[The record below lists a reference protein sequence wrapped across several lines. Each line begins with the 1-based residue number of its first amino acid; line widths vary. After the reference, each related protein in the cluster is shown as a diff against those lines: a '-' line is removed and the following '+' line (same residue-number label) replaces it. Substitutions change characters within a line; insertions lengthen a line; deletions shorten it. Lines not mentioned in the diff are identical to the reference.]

1 MRPHPLALYCLIG
14 VAGVSAWSIPSVTTG
29 RLQPLA
35 RYQQEALFVSSES
48 GTAEDGAG
56 AAAKID
62 DVSIEYNAAAK
73 LAYEAWRQQYAPP
86 RLKASQRVLLSA
98 EEVAAAGGFDPEK
111 FAVFERNYEIVTVAN
126 VRAKR
131 AARMYGGEAEVVT
144 LGPDADTVPLPLP
157 PPIEPETTPSSATED
172 VDMTNDDGDD
182 AAAAKD
188 VGVSIQ
194 YNAPARL
201 AYDEWLAANERAGE
215 EIDDSKF
222 KTFEQNYIAV
232 TVANVSAKKAVRDA
246 GESVEGD
253 VPVMKLGPDA
263 DSVLFTDI
271 GDITSTFSWGIFEDE
286 QVVGSI
292 NDTIGRMGSLS
303 FGERIG
309 EAFKWEPSKDDK
321 LRSAL
326 GIDDSSSSSDY
337 PDTGRSTS
345 FFFTAASTNEETPH
359 PPKELPSDQDMNDH
373 ASDKYEVLSEGG
385 EGFESKTVAELR
397 EMLKEKGMPVS
408 GKKSEL
414 IDRLQNAS
422 DADSEV
428 VKETQKAM
436 EKDFGISLSTDKVRE
451 ILAPIFSGKI
461 QPNVSTDAIK
471 GAALAG
477 AALPILAGAKG
488 AGLSLAALSALS
500 SSYLAVTQ
508 GYGGDAARVV
518 GELAWKSTSTLKS
531 VGNAT
536 KSLLS
541 AAVNNA
547 KEKSR
552 EQMLE
557 AVAKGDSVAAAK
569 LDKDVQKVL
578 AEAEEAVA
586 AAERAAGKQP
596 SLSDSLEDERRRAEK
611 EAELEDE
618 AIKAEE
624 LARLQDEELLAKEF
638 ERARMEE
645 MREEAFA
652 RAEQERIEED
662 QRRAEEAAARLA
674 EEDRLEEEANRLLA
688 LEEQRL
694 AQEREA
700 ALEAEEASRQQQQQ
714 QEEEL
719 RRIAAAEEATRLAAE
734 AEAAMLLAE
743 REANRL
749 KEEQASAEALAS
761 LSLDDVTKEKEEG
774 VASEAESERLHSL
787 QDAAE
792 DADIAA
798 QARAAVEAME
808 KQMEGL
814 EQQMEAIG
822 QQMEGLPDFD
832 EGGDSFLGEDD
843 LEAAIA
849 LAQELEDEKIAGVDD
864 LLQALRELDV
874 DDEFEGEDHDQVP
887 DFDENDPANSNAPTQ
902 EQEQSP
908 EDLAKAARE
917 AVAIYEAEMAAKN
930 QERKA
935 QKSEWAEE
943 VAAVAAAST
952 DEQDEVGTID
962 ASPPNTTDWASFTV
976 VKLKDEL
983 RSRGLKVGGRKAE
996 LVQRLQEDDMSR

>member
-1 MRPHPLALYCLIG
+1 M
-14 VAGVSAWSIPSVTTG
+14 
-29 RLQPLA
+29 
-35 RYQQEALFVSSES
+35 
-48 GTAEDGAG
+48 
-56 AAAKID
+56 
-62 DVSIEYNAAAK
+62 
-73 LAYEAWRQQYAPP
+73 
-86 RLKASQRVLLSA
+86 
-98 EEVAAAGGFDPEK
+98 
-111 FAVFERNYEIVTVAN
+111 
-126 VRAKR
+126 
-131 AARMYGGEAEVVT
+131 
-144 LGPDADTVPLPLP
+144 
-157 PPIEPETTPSSATED
+157 
-172 VDMTNDDGDD
+172 
-182 AAAAKD
+182 
-188 VGVSIQ
+188 
-194 YNAPARL
+194 
-201 AYDEWLAANERAGE
+201 
-215 EIDDSKF
+215 
-222 KTFEQNYIAV
+222 
-232 TVANVSAKKAVRDA
+232 
-246 GESVEGD
+246 
-253 VPVMKLGPDA
+253 
-263 DSVLFTDI
+263 
-271 GDITSTFSWGIFEDE
+271 
-286 QVVGSI
+286 
-292 NDTIGRMGSLS
+292 
-303 FGERIG
+303 
-309 EAFKWEPSKDDK
+309 
-321 LRSAL
+321 
-326 GIDDSSSSSDY
+326 
-337 PDTGRSTS
+337 
-345 FFFTAASTNEETPH
+345 
-359 PPKELPSDQDMNDH
+359 
-373 ASDKYEVLSEGG
+373 
-385 EGFESKTVAELR
+385 
-397 EMLKEKGMPVS
+397 
-408 GKKSEL
+408 
-414 IDRLQNAS
+414 
-422 DADSEV
+422 
-428 VKETQKAM
+428 
-436 EKDFGISLSTDKVRE
+436 
-451 ILAPIFSGKI
+451 IFS
-461 QPNVSTDAIK
+461 ST
-471 GAALAG
+471 
-477 AALPILAGAKG
+477 
-488 AGLSLAALSALS
+488 
-500 SSYLAVTQ
+500 
-508 GYGGDAARVV
+508 
-518 GELAWKSTSTLKS
+518 TSIFQINKT
-531 VGNAT
+531 
-536 KSLLS
+536 
-541 AAVNNA
+541 
-547 KEKSR
+547 
-552 EQMLE
+552 
-557 AVAKGDSVAAAK
+557 
-569 LDKDVQKVL
+569 
-578 AEAEEAVA
+578 
-586 AAERAAGKQP
+586 
-596 SLSDSLEDERRRAEK
+596 
-611 EAELEDE
+611 
-618 AIKAEE
+618 
-624 LARLQDEELLAKEF
+624 EF

-662 QRRAEEAAARLA
+662 QIRAEEAAARLA

-743 REANRL
+743 QEANRL